1 MTKLLGIFAAFEF
14 SALMW
19 AALASPRWPVAA
31 LIVSLVAL
39 FGALLFAVLELVVME
54 PARQRVVYRDRRIIQ
69 AVAHRSLVRAA
80 GADRPFSPEEALAHI
95 RAEVFPRVARIQ
107 RRQRV
112 RAFLRSLAPKAL
124 WARVQGAR

>member
-1 MTKLLGIFAAFEF
+1 MSKLLGVFAAAEF

-31 LIVSLVAL
+31 LVIAMIAL
-39 FGALLFAVLELVVME
+39 FGVLLYAVFQVVFFE
-54 PARQRVVYRDRRIIQ
+54 PAQARVVYRDRRIIQ
-69 AVAHRSLVRAA
+69 AVAHRSLVLAA
-80 GADRPFSPEEALAHI
+80 GAERPFNPEEALAYI

-112 RAFLRSLAPKAL
+112 RAFLRALAPKAL
-124 WARVQGAR
+124 WARVRGGR